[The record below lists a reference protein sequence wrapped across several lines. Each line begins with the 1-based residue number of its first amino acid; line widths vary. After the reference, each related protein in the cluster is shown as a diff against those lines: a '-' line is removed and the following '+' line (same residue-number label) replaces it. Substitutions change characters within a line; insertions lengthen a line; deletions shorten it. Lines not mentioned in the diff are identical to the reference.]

1 MEVDVAM
8 FYISTDASLTSANI
22 TSVVA
27 LLSDEELKDVL
38 GGVSDDS
45 REQQITTWMMTIP
58 APTWEYLGGL
68 CFYGEKEKALE
79 EVKKQFKRK
88 LGMLLIHRP
97 HLIWHTPLVF
107 CIFSFEVHKQC
118 NDFTS
123 SWLLKLFAL
132 WNKFLA

>member
-22 TSVVA
+22 TSA
-27 LLSDEELKDVL
+27 LTSLSDEELKSVL
-38 GGVSDDS
+38 SQIPGDS
-45 REQQITTWMMTIP
+45 RDQRITTWMMTFP
-58 APTWEYLGGL
+58 MPTWEWLGGV
-68 CFYGEKEKALE
+68 CFSLETEKALE

-107 CIFSFEVHKQC
+107 CV
-118 NDFTS
+118 
-123 SWLLKLFAL
+123 
-132 WNKFLA
+132 